1 MRPSGYVPNSLDVH
15 VWRNFSMHVKE
26 SVQELDT
33 HYTDALIESNVESVN
48 GLEGTHGAAPSSF
61 GAVSTAHIHA

>member
-1 MRPSGYVPNSLDVH
+1 MHDYYALSFKTVVFKDSCKTLCCRFLSLH
-15 VWRNFSMHVKE
+15 
-26 SVQELDT
+26 LLT
-33 HYTDALIESNVESVN
+33 YALIESNVESVN